1 MTDGAASQ
9 QPPAD
14 RRGRGHP
21 GAWSAATDPVGQPS
35 RPADAELAG
44 AELADR
50 EDAAGEPAGGAV
62 PAPSAVPGPGAVP
75 GRGTVPG
82 PGAGPGRA
90 SSRPVSQS
98 APTRRPDT
106 RAPGPRASDARASD
120 ARSSVARRSDGRR
133 PGPPGGELLNDLQRW
148 LLRSSAK
155 SMRREIEGQVRR
167 TFSGGAQ
174 SADVWGTATTEPS
187 PGVGESPECA
197 WCPICRAA
205 RRMRE
210 SGPGLGSQLSGAS
223 DVVATA
229 VQDAIVAVDAVLS
242 RPPVT
247 PGPSPRADRYPRSA
261 GSAGDEAGRAQDE
274 PGHRG

>member
-9 QPPAD
+9 QPPTGWC
-14 RRGRGHP
+14 GRGHP
-21 GAWSAATDPVGQPS
+21 GAWSAATDPVGQPF

-50 EDAAGEPAGGAV
+50 EDAAGEPVGGAV
-62 PAPSAVPGPGAVP
+62 PAPSAAPGPGAVP

-90 SSRPVSQS
+90 AIRPVSQS
-98 APTRRPDT
+98 APTRRPD
-106 RAPGPRASDARASD
+106 A
-120 ARSSVARRSDGRR
+120 RR

-167 TFSGGAQ
+167 TFGGGAQ
-174 SADVWGTATTEPS
+174 SADVWGTATTEPP

-247 PGPSPRADRYPRSA
+247 PTPGPPPRADRHPRAA
-261 GSAGDEAGRAQDE
+261 GSAGGEAGRVQDE

>member
-21 GAWSAATDPVGQPS
+21 GAWSAATDPVGQPA
-35 RPADAELAG
+35 RPADADLAG

-50 EDAAGEPAGGAV
+50 EDGAAKKPAGGAV
-62 PAPSAVPGPGAVP
+62 PGAVPGPDAVPVRGAVP
-75 GRGTVPG
+75 GRG
-82 PGAGPGRA
+82 AGPGRA
-90 SSRPVSQS
+90 AGRPLSQS
-98 APTRRPDT
+98 APARRP
-106 RAPGPRASDARASD
+106 D
-120 ARSSVARRSDGRR
+120 ARSSEARGS
-133 PGPPGGELLNDLQRW
+133 GPPGGELLNDLQRW

-167 TFSGGAQ
+167 TFRGGAQ
-174 SADVWGTATTEPS
+174 SADVWGTATTEPP

-223 DVVATA
+223 DVVASA

-242 RPPVT
+242 RPPAA
-247 PGPSPRADRYPRSA
+247 PGPPPPADRFPRSGQA
-261 GSAGDEAGRAQDE
+261 GSAGDGPGRAQDE